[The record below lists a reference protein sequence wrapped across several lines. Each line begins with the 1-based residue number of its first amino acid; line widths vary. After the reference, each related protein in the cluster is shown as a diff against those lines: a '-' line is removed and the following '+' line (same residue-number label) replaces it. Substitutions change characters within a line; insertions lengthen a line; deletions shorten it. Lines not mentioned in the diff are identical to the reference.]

1 MKIKRIS
8 QAYSVP
14 GPLHLPLGS
23 SEILSLSFV
32 EATWLT
38 ERLIASLYQVGLN
51 TATNVNLHLHLE
63 TFRAFGLL
71 RGEGGL

>member
-1 MKIKRIS
+1 MKFKRIS

-14 GPLHLPLGS
+14 GPLHLPLGP

-38 ERLIASLYQVGLN
+38 KRLIASVYQVGLN
-51 TATNVNLHLHLE
+51 TATSVDLHIHLE
-63 TFRAFGLL
+63 TFRALGLL
-71 RGEGGL
+71 QGEGGL